1 MVNRNTGFFIALKLG
16 VNSFRSLYS
25 YIDFLGVF
33 LTLSYTHSKHFAT
46 QSTHFDRQDGC
57 NFYNQTMIA
66 LPMPLLTCITGILL
80 ILIGLWGFLSSWA
93 ITALIPLFVGAPLF
107 GCGLMGREGDLRR
120 SFMHAAALLS
130 LMGALGGVF
139 ALTAPEKLPNKTDA
153 ENDETPFDW
162 PGKVK
167 TVKAATISK
176 TLMTMLCSQH
186 LVLCVAS
193 FILARRAMR
202 EAQADAVMAEAIR
215 ESEKPDSEEQSDG
228 ERSKPTDPDD
238 DSAKA

>member
-1 MVNRNTGFFIALKLG
+1 MT
-16 VNSFRSLYS
+16 
-25 YIDFLGVF
+25 
-33 LTLSYTHSKHFAT
+33 T
-46 QSTHFDRQDGC
+46 
-57 NFYNQTMIA
+57 

-80 ILIGLWGFLSSWA
+80 IVIGLWGFLSSWA

-107 GCGLMGREGDLRR
+107 GCGLMGRDGDMRR
-120 SFMHAAALLS
+120 SFMHVAALLS
-130 LMGALGGVF
+130 VMGALGGVF
-139 ALTAPEKLPNKTDA
+139 ALNAPEKLPNKTEA
-153 ENDETPFDW
+153 KNEKTPFDW

-202 EAQADAVMAEAIR
+202 ETQADAAMTKAIR
-215 ESEKPDSEEQSDG
+215 ESDEKKAAKEQSDP
-228 ERSKPTDPDD
+228 EDSTQTDADD

>member
-1 MVNRNTGFFIALKLG
+1 MT
-16 VNSFRSLYS
+16 
-25 YIDFLGVF
+25 
-33 LTLSYTHSKHFAT
+33 T
-46 QSTHFDRQDGC
+46 
-57 NFYNQTMIA
+57 

-80 ILIGLWGFLSSWA
+80 IVIGLWGFLSSWA

-107 GCGLMGREGDLRR
+107 GCGLMGRDGDLRR

-130 LMGALGGVF
+130 LMGAMGGVF
-139 ALTAPEKLPNKTDA
+139 ALIAPESPPKK
-153 ENDETPFDW
+153 DEDW
-162 PGKVK
+162 RGKVT

-176 TLMTMLCSQH
+176 TLMTMLCAQH

-202 EAQADAVMAEAIR
+202 EAQADAVMAEVIR
-215 ESEKPDSEEQSDG
+215 ESEKPDSEEQSDSEG
-228 ERSKPTDPDD
+228 SSSTDTDD

>member
-1 MVNRNTGFFIALKLG
+1 MT
-16 VNSFRSLYS
+16 
-25 YIDFLGVF
+25 
-33 LTLSYTHSKHFAT
+33 T
-46 QSTHFDRQDGC
+46 
-57 NFYNQTMIA
+57 

-80 ILIGLWGFLSSWA
+80 IVIGLWGFLSSWA

-107 GCGLMGREGDLRR
+107 GCGLMGRDGDMRR
-120 SFMHAAALLS
+120 SFMHVAALLS
-130 LMGALGGVF
+130 VMGALGGVF
-139 ALTAPEKLPNKTDA
+139 ALTAPEKPPKKDVGWT
-153 ENDETPFDW
+153 NDN
-162 PGKVK
+162 VK

-202 EAQADAVMAEAIR
+202 EAQADAAMTKAIR
-215 ESEKPDSEEQSDG
+215 ESDEIKAAKEQSDPKG
-228 ERSKPTDPDD
+228 STPTDADD